1 MNNNVN
7 EVLVE
12 NNQRMKKM
20 DKTLGNTVNDV
31 KEINALMQDT
41 NVMLVDQTGKFKKM
55 DENNKDLH

>member
-31 KEINALMQDT
+31 KEINALM
-41 NVMLVDQTGKFKKM
+41 
-55 DENNKDLH
+55 